1 MFFINEKQQKT
12 ILNFSLDYNDA
23 YVLVRGDITVIAAL
37 ALNLSSIRL
46 N

>member
-1 MFFINEKQQKT
+1 MKSSKKIFF
-12 ILNFSLDYNDA
+12 NFSLDYNDA